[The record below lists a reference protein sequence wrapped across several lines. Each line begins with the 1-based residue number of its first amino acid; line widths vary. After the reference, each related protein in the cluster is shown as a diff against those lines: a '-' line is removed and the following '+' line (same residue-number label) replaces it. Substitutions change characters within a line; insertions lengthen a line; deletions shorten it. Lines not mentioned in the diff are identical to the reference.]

1 MKGCKCFRISQILH
15 ILLHWGTNLAARLWN
30 NNWWC
35 SWGLYHGC
43 NRKSPMV
50 KIVTTNKH
58 CREIARIKKNLFTK
72 PIKSKNMF
80 SSQYA
85 SSGIFSLTIFRLGL
99 KERGTYGAWEYEN
112 YTDCTLGTPSWRDT
126 LGDTDTTLLALYVV
140 RHKSPSVGEIGEHLA
155 TGAIS
160 TKDGANSALLKKE
173 RKKK

>member
-1 MKGCKCFRISQILH
+1 
-15 ILLHWGTNLAARLWN
+15 
-30 NNWWC
+30 
-35 SWGLYHGC
+35 
-43 NRKSPMV
+43 
-50 KIVTTNKH
+50 
-58 CREIARIKKNLFTK
+58 
-72 PIKSKNMF
+72 MF

-126 LGDTDTTLLALYVV
+126 LLALYVM

-160 TKDGANSALLKKE
+160 TKDGANSALLKK
-173 RKKK
+173 KKK